1 MIRRPVGD
9 ITHIPGARSGVLLW
23 KACCAGLEPAE
34 ALDVRDREDLVA
46 ALVFRGWTDVEIAV
60 LTRMS
65 TYTTVRIRERIGITA
80 NHELDEAA

>member
-1 MIRRPVGD
+1 MRRPVGD
-9 ITHIPGARSGVLLW
+9 IAHIPGARSGVWLW

-46 ALVFRGWTDVEIAV
+46 ALATRGWTDTEIAV

-65 TYTTVRIRERIGITA
+65 TYTTVRIRERVGVRA
-80 NHELDEAA
+80 NRELEPAAA